1 MDQLIEKH
9 IRYAH
14 AIARSLLSRYP
25 SNVSQRD
32 LESAAE
38 FGLVQAGRAY
48 DPTRGIPFTTF
59 AYYRIRGAIF
69 DEIRQL
75 CRASCFEAAASD
87 YMAEQTTA
95 AHVPENAEAAYQE
108 LRGITS
114 HLVSSYLL
122 SLDSVRE
129 ERIAEASTSP
139 VGQVLHQEETE
150 IVRKAMEQLPERY
163 RTVLHAYYYQELS
176 LESIGKRLNLSKSW
190 VSRLHAKA
198 LSRLHEIL
206 KQSSVRQK
214 KANTQAGKQR
224 KNGVGQSNSTVV
236 HTITQWES
244 NGSRNEQF
252 SGELVACA

>member
-1 MDQLIEKH
+1 MDELIEKH
-9 IRYAH
+9 VGYAH

-25 SNVSQRD
+25 SNVTQRD

-38 FGLVQAGRAY
+38 FGLVQAARAY
-48 DPTRGIPFTTF
+48 DPARGIPFTTF

-75 CRASCFEAAASD
+75 CRASCFEAAAND
-87 YMAEQTTA
+87 YMNEQTMASHT
-95 AHVPENAEAAYQE
+95 PENAAAAYQE
-108 LRGITS
+108 LQGITS
-114 HLVSSYLL
+114 HLASSYLL

-129 ERIAEASTSP
+129 ERIPQPGTSP
-139 VGQVLHQEETE
+139 IGRVLHQEQTE
-150 IVRKAMEQLPERY
+150 IVRRAMDQLPERY

-206 KQSSVRQK
+206 KQSSARQK
-214 KANTQAGKQR
+214 TARHQTRKQR
-224 KNGVGQSNSTVV
+224 KNEVAQGNSTVA

-244 NGSRNEQF
+244 NGSRSEQF